1 MTSLIVNQ
9 LEMPSGIEKLEY
21 THPPSLSSKL
31 LFFQKILK
39 VIGNLKNTGLG
50 EYSIKSYE
58 LNKYI
63 SP

>member
-1 MTSLIVNQ
+1 
-9 LEMPSGIEKLEY
+9 MPSGIEKLEY
-21 THPPSLSSKL
+21 THLPSLSSKL